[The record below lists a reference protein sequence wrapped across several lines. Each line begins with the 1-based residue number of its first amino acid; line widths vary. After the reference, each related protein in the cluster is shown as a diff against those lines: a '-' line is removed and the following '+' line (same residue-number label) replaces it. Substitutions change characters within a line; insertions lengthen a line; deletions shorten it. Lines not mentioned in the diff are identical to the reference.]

1 VRRPQVGGP
10 RRMRL
15 GLHSHFGSLVSSGS
29 ESTRVIKKAASGPL
43 KDPGERRTWR
53 SMKATE
59 NHEEKLVRPAGV
71 PAKRG
76 FSGDGALQ

>member
-1 VRRPQVGGP
+1 
-10 RRMRL
+10 MRL